1 MKIKT
6 TDLIGKYGLFN
17 NDLQR
22 QLYVRIEDGE
32 ETCTFRVYV
41 DPELVNYDDI
51 EEDLDAIL
59 YDHVSSMS
67 TEFAQYFIK
76 NRNRISK
83 ALQTK
88 KIERIERQIERLQ
101 KELDDTKKVPMN
113 FDIVKDQYRDYI
125 KGQAEY
131 HERQY
136 TKYKETVE
144 EYSYHKEK
152 FDTYTSILKSI
163 NDNQEAED

>member
-6 TDLIGKYGLFN
+6 TDLIGRYGLFN
-17 NDLQR
+17 TDLQR
-22 QLYVRIEDGE
+22 QLYVHIEDGE

-83 ALQTK
+83 AL
-88 KIERIERQIERLQ
+88 RLKRL
-101 KELDDTKKVPMN
+101 KELNVRQ
-113 FDIVKDQYRDYI
+113 KDYR
-125 KGQAEY
+125 KNLM
-131 HERQY
+131 
-136 TKYKETVE
+136 
-144 EYSYHKEK
+144 
-152 FDTYTSILKSI
+152 ILKKFL
-163 NDNQEAED
+163 

>member
-6 TDLIGKYGLFN
+6 TDLIGRYGLFN
-17 NDLQR
+17 SDLQR
-22 QLYVRIEDGE
+22 QLYVRIEDE
-32 ETCTFRVYV
+32 EEVYTFRVYV

-51 EEDLDAIL
+51 EEDLDTIL

-67 TEFAQYFIK
+67 AEFAQYFIK
-76 NRNRISK
+76 NRHRISE

-88 KIERIERQIERLQ
+88 KIEKIKRQIEKLQ
-101 KELDDTKKVPMN
+101 EELDYTEKVPMD
-113 FDIVKDQYRDYI
+113 FDIVRDQYREYI
-125 KGQAEY
+125 EGQAEY

-136 TKYKETVE
+136 SKYKETVK
-144 EYSYHKEK
+144 EYTYHKEK